1 MRASPKALPL
11 YLLTYVL
18 LLSACATQKQVWQKT
33 VSATNNL
40 VPNWSFESAYASVE
54 EEYSMEIK
62 DTVYRVP
69 AEQFLPPPGWI
80 DCGFEGQTPPDV
92 LSEHRGRY
100 GFRKKGVHGSQYAA
114 LVCRADGTFEAMCTR
129 LLRPLQPDT
138 LHSLTFSLAQNAV
151 FSSLLRRDTSGR
163 LHDFSDPLIF
173 KVWLGNGPCEKEKLL
188 FEKGPLNH
196 EVWREYQVAFRPTQR
211 WSYLFLEVDYLPERP
226 APYNGHVLVDA
237 IRLN

>member
-1 MRASPKALPL
+1 MRASSVARPI
-11 YLLTYVL
+11 YLLALIL
-18 LLSACATQKQVWQKT
+18 LFSACLAKKEAREKATIF
-33 VSATNNL
+33 SNNL
-40 VPNWSFESAYASVE
+40 IPNWSFESAYSSVE
-54 EEYSMEIK
+54 EEYSVEIN

-100 GFRKKGVHGSQYAA
+100 GFRKKGADGSQYAA
-114 LVCRADGTFEAMCTR
+114 LVCREDGTFEAMSTR

-138 LHSLTFSLAQNAV
+138 LHRLTFSLAQNAV

-163 LHDFSDPLIF
+163 PHDFSNPLHF
-173 KVWLGNGPCEKEKLL
+173 KAWLGNGPCEKEILL
-188 FEKGPLNH
+188 FEKGPINH
-196 EVWREYQVAFRPTQR
+196 ETWREYQIEFTPREPC
-211 WSYLFLEVDYLPERP
+211 SYLFLEVGYLPERP

-237 IRLN
+237 IRLE